1 MNKASQI
8 VLLCEDR
15 AHEIFVL
22 RLLKSGWHVKPR
34 AIRVLPYPGGKGSG
48 KKYVEDNLAREAQSC
63 RARHASTVLLVVRD
77 ADEQTVDNVASVLNE
92 KIVPPRKKGEPIA
105 FIIPKWHIQT
115 WIAYLDCMDID
126 ETDKETYK
134 NKYGKISESKAV
146 HAFVDSLAG
155 DCRGKETLVSPP
167 DSLESAC
174 MEFDRVRNA
183 L

>member
-48 KKYVEDNLAREAQSC
+48 KKYVEDNLSREAQSC

-105 FIIPKWHIQT
+105 FIIPS
-115 WIAYLDCMDID
+115 MDID

-155 DCRGKETLVSPP
+155 DCRGKETLVSSP